1 VNHSEVGELLD
12 RAAAAVTPAEPDPA
26 ARLARLGRRSV
37 RRRRAVW
44 GAAGAATAVLAVAPA
59 VTPPRVTAPPPDA
72 PAVTVALSGLAV
84 DVPDGWRT
92 SEVPSFDPCTA
103 QPRTVY
109 LAATYAESGAF
120 RGVRGGDCEAAGQE
134 WIAIVTKGVGVAS
147 NSPDRLTVKDGRLLV
162 AEPEPM
168 AEATMWWS
176 YRVFDRQPRAV
187 TAFISAAGDQDR
199 DRLLEH
205 VTWPTGDPAP
215 SAEGGLKLP
224 RRITIAIS
232 DVPPSNGMRV
242 ARDPETLSRIRAK
255 LTALHDQVPVGEE
268 CDIRKPGL
276 VGVDFGDVTVVLG
289 DASCPQAI
297 STAGGR
303 VRVPPGLGQEVQ
315 ALVVEGETKG

>member
-1 VNHSEVGELLD
+1 MKDSQVSELLD
-12 RAAAAVTPAEPDPA
+12 RAAASVAPAETDPG

-44 GAAGAATAVLAVAPA
+44 GAAGAVTAVLATTVA
-59 VTPPRVTAPPPDA
+59 VTVPRVPAPPDA
-72 PAVTVALSGLAV
+72 PAVTVTLSGLAV
-84 DVPDGWRT
+84 EVPQGWRT
-92 SEVPSFDPCTA
+92 SEVPMFDPCA
-103 QPRTVY
+103 ARPRTVY
-109 LAATYAESGAF
+109 LAAEYGERPARRGA
-120 RGVRGGDCEAAGQE
+120 GSDCAPAGQE

-147 NSPDRLTVKDGRLLV
+147 NSPDRLTVKDGRLLEV
-162 AEPEPM
+162 EPEPM
-168 AEATMWWS
+168 VGSMWS
-176 YRVFDRQPRAV
+176 YRVFDRQSRAV
-187 TAFISAAGDQDR
+187 TAFISAPGDQDR

-205 VTWPTGDPAP
+205 VTWPAADPPASAP
-215 SAEGGLKLP
+215 GGLELP

-242 ARDPETLSRIRAK
+242 ARDPQTLSRIRAK